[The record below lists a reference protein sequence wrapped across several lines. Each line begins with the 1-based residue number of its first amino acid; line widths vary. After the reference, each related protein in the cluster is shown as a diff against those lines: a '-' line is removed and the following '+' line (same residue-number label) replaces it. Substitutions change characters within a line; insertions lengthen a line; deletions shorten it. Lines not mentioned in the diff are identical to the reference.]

1 MKIILNLLIIL
12 FLPVSILSKQVCLA
26 PSGCKI
32 EMNTGTCIGCV
43 DIKPI
48 IEKEVI
54 PSKSVDPII
63 PVVKVVS
70 PSKMREVSYK
80 CCLPYGVLP
89 PSVWN
94 GEEHF
99 NFRYWP
105 LLKSIFVRL
114 MLGVEVVDSFINWI
128 RIRIRTKGK
137 SLCDI
142 QTFGRLS

>member
-1 MKIILNLLIIL
+1 VL
-12 FLPVSILSKQVCLA
+12 
-26 PSGCKI
+26 
-32 EMNTGTCIGCV
+32 
-43 DIKPI
+43 
-48 IEKEVI
+48 
-54 PSKSVDPII
+54 
-63 PVVKVVS
+63 
-70 PSKMREVSYK
+70 YK
-80 CCLPYGVLP
+80 CCLPYSVLP